1 MYKQNQLK
9 PTMTLRVMSTLTA
22 LSFSFASFQAMSL
35 GAEDEMFLSPLAKEF
50 KTLDS
55 NHDEK
60 LTHEES
66 RNDKDLI
73 LNFAKADSNGDGT
86 LALSE
91 YENFKSATQQ
101 KNVSLFLDDA
111 TVTAKVKAELLKDS
125 GVKGMKISVE
135 THRGTV
141 ILSGFV
147 ESHAQANR
155 AVAIASGI
163 RGVQSVTNGLVVKA

>member
-1 MYKQNQLK
+1 MKKQNQLNQSI
-9 PTMTLRVMSTLTA
+9 TLKVMSTLTA

-35 GAEDEMFLSPLAKEF
+35 GTEDELFLSPLAKEF
-50 KTLDS
+50 KVLDS

-60 LTHEES
+60 LSREES
-66 RNDKDLI
+66 KNDKDLT
-73 LNFAKADSNGDGT
+73 LNFAKADSNNDGS

-91 YENFKSATQQ
+91 YENFKSSTQQ
-101 KNVSLFLDDA
+101 KNVSLFIDDA
-111 TVTAKVKAELLKDS
+111 SVTAKVKAELLKDT
-125 GVKGMKISVE
+125 GIKGMNISVE
-135 THRGTV
+135 THKGTV

-163 RGVQSVTNGLVVKA
+163 HGVQSVTNGLVVKA